1 MLTPRS
7 ETESAIVELWKEFR
21 PNEAFVLGIDECAGR
36 VFVPT
41 PAKVHQ
47 IQARIS
53 RIRRMTRDPTERKL
67 LASFLAALELREPAH
82 LPQSLVESMFG
93 YLIKEGTNTDH
104 LASFARF
111 GRRALDARRRQV
123 RRVPPPGMRALVQLA
138 CSGLADMLKTVERE
152 LRETPARE
160 AIRALIAA
168 NTRYAKAFDL
178 PGFPVDGS
186 FQDVYAFFK
195 RSGCDLGRSRSY
207 ARALR
212 DLWDYEQTP
221 AQVEAAGLRMIRRE
235 LPHFHALVR
244 RFAEELSCGA
254 TAEAVT

>member
-1 MLTPRS
+1 
-7 ETESAIVELWKEFR
+7 
-21 PNEAFVLGIDECAGR
+21 
-36 VFVPT
+36 
-41 PAKVHQ
+41 
-47 IQARIS
+47 
-53 RIRRMTRDPTERKL
+53 
-67 LASFLAALELREPAH
+67 
-82 LPQSLVESMFG
+82 
-93 YLIKEGTNTDH
+93 
-104 LASFARF
+104 
-111 GRRALDARRRQV
+111 
-123 RRVPPPGMRALVQLA
+123 MRALVQLA

-244 RFAEELSCGA
+244 RFSEELSCGA
-254 TAEAVT
+254 TAEAVTGGTDGLALFQSLLGSLVEDGSFRQAV